1 MIQDNTAEEME
12 SVMYLLIDYLFIPF
26 ADVTRADV
34 SVQSC
39 SDRVIVT

>member
-12 SVMYLLIDYLFIPF
+12 SVIDYLFIPF